1 MTEDPV
7 PGLDDSSDTGRSI
20 PEPVHVSVA
29 AVRRLAETVARLA
42 NDPEYFLEALTDM
55 VLAMEPISREKLTE
69 NEVRFLVE
77 SGAFTPEEWAETSAS
92 VDRGSLQLST
102 AEAWLLGLFSTMS
115 VEDVTGFLGWNESDV
130 SDAAADGRL
139 YAIEVSGRRRFPV
152 WQFDAASPSKL
163 LPGLTSMIGIMTP
176 RWHWQSAAGFMATP
190 QRDLV
195 ALGRKTPIQWLRD
208 GGDVDDVREIV
219 EASDWS

>member
-1 MTEDPV
+1 MMESHSPAPADS
-7 PGLDDSSDTGRSI
+7 PGGTGS
-20 PEPVHVSVA
+20 EPGAIHVSED
-29 AVRRLAETVARLA
+29 AVRRLAEAVARLA

-55 VLAMEPISREKLTE
+55 LRAMKPISLDKLSD
-69 NEVRFLVE
+69 NEVRFLIE
-77 SGAFTPEEWAETSAS
+77 SGAFSADEWAETSAA

-102 AEAWLLGLFSTMS
+102 TEAWLLALFATMS
-115 VEDVTGFLGWNESDV
+115 VEDVTGFLGWDESDV
-130 SDAAADGRL
+130 TDAVADGRL
-139 YAIEVSGRRRFPV
+139 YAIEISGRLRFPA
-152 WQFDAASPSKL
+152 WQFDVGSPSKL
-163 LPGLTSMIGIMTP
+163 LLGLTQIIGLITP

-195 ALGRKTPIQWLRD
+195 ARGRKTPIQWLRD